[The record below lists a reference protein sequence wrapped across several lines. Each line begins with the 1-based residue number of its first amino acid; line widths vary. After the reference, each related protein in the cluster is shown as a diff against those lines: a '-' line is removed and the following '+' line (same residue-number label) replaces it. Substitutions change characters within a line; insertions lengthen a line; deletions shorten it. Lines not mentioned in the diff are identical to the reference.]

1 MNTRTFHHNQ
11 NFCNLTELTG
21 TFVQLRNFGG
31 PILLDRQHDLE
42 EKIENQIKWA
52 TNPNKLGQHLSQHT
66 TNLLQ
71 TVALKKVKKSSQIS
85 ELDKEHR

>member
-1 MNTRTFHHNQ
+1 M
-11 NFCNLTELTG
+11 
-21 TFVQLRNFGG
+21 
-31 PILLDRQHDLE
+31 
-42 EKIENQIKWA
+42 A

-71 TVALKKVKKSSQIS
+71 TVALKKVKKPSQIS